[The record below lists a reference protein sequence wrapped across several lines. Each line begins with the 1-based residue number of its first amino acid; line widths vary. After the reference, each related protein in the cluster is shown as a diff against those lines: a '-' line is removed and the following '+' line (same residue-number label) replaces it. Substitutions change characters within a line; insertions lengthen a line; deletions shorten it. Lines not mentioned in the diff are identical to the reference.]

1 MLAYLLLVV
10 AALIGVVVVAG
21 FIVLMIRLTSPKP
34 DSNSYV
40 PHGWQTAPTSA
51 PGWYPDAH
59 DPAVLR
65 YFDGQAWTAD
75 TRRRG

>member
-1 MLAYLLLVV
+1 
-10 AALIGVVVVAG
+10 
-21 FIVLMIRLTSPKP
+21 MIRLTSPKP